1 MNRYI
6 ELMARTLDAYSD
18 GDIIEYTE
26 RVEREGLTEHG
37 FPRLAVNLGILISH
51 GYRVGLLPLFIRM
64 MDLCCREIPRVRA
77 ANNFSVKEIILCIL
91 ELERTELVPRERI
104 MLWRS
109 QLSSIDRWQAY
120 ELVVRSREET
130 AFNWVLFAS
139 VSEHLRG
146 LVGLCDDEGEFI
158 ETQLATQMRLL
169 DENGMYRDDLFLAPI
184 AYDYVSRGLFAQL
197 LAFGYRGE
205 FARRMDESLMRA
217 GLLSLESLS
226 ALGEIPY
233 GGRSN
238 QFLHNE
244 ATALI
249 TLEYE
254 RRRYEC
260 LGDIER
266 RDTFA
271 ASIDSALSSL
281 EGWLMREQLSHI
293 KNGFNPRGGYG
304 CEEYAYFD
312 KYMITT
318 ASSLYAA
325 YMISYLDNVII
336 EDCAFPQA
344 EYRGEARTYVASL
357 SNHFGQTVLKAGD
370 YTAQVSHRA
379 KTGYDAIGLG
389 RLHRRGAPSE
399 ICLSVPCPP
408 KPTYSI
414 GGAEPLP
421 LSLIGLSALDRSAL
435 QCEECNLLESVVSGD
450 IAEVSLLAN
459 QVTTTYRLSP
469 EGLSVTVHGEGELCL
484 YLPMLEECGLGE
496 PSGKIGTNKALLQYR
511 SWQLEYRTNG
521 KIFDTGSLSYNRN
534 GVYRRLLVR
543 GRSGLAVDIKITKM

>member
-169 DENGMYRDDLFLAPI
+169 DENGMYRDDLFLATI
-184 AYDYVSRGLFAQL
+184 VYDYVSRGLFAQL

-254 RRRYEC
+254 RRRYEG

-266 RDTFA
+266 RDAFA
-271 ASIDSALSSL
+271 ASIDRVLSSL
-281 EGWLMREQLSHI
+281 EGWLSREPLSHI

-344 EYRGEARTYVASL
+344 EYKGEARTYVASL

-435 QCEECNLLESVVSGD
+435 ECEECNLLESMVSGD
-450 IAEVSLLAN
+450 IAEVSLFAN

-496 PSGKIGTNKALLQYR
+496 PFLEIGTNKALLQYR
-511 SWQLEYRTNG
+511 SWQLEYLTNG
-521 KIFDTGSLSYNRN
+521 EIFDTGSLSYNRN

>member
-254 RRRYEC
+254 RRRYER

-266 RDTFA
+266 RDAFA
-271 ASIDSALSSL
+271 ASIDRVLSSL
-281 EGWLMREQLSHI
+281 EGWLIREPLSHI

-336 EDCAFPQA
+336 EDCAFPDT
-344 EYRGEARTYVASL
+344 EYLEKSCASIASL

-450 IAEVSLLAN
+450 IAEVSLFVN

-484 YLPMLEECGLGE
+484 YLPMLVECGLGE
-496 PSGKIGTNKALLQYR
+496 PSGEIGTNKALLQYR

-521 KIFDTGSLSYNRN
+521 EIFDTGSLSYNRN
-534 GVYRRLLVR
+534 GAYRRLLVR
-543 GRSGLAVDIKITKM
+543 GRSGLVVDIKITKM